1 MAARSLL
8 RVNSA
13 LIESELGTF
22 RAQFTETGLARLQ
35 FPRAKADPLANAI
48 DPPAKWLH
56 QTTSA
61 LQTMLEGKTPRILP
75 PLDLSAGTAFRKAVW
90 NLLLAI
96 PGGTVQTYG
105 ELAYQLNQPKAA
117 RAVGGACGANPIPV
131 IVPCHRVV
139 GANGSLT
146 GFSGGMKWKVRLLRI
161 EGIELPLH

>member
-1 MAARSLL
+1 M
-8 RVNSA
+8 NSA

-61 LQTMLEGKTPRILP
+61 LHTMLEGKTPRTLP

-105 ELAYQLNQPKAA
+105 DLAYQLNQPKAA
-117 RAVGGACGANPIPV
+117 RAVGGACGANPIPL

-146 GFSGGMKWKVRLLRI
+146 GFSGGMKWKIRLLRI

>member
-1 MAARSLL
+1 M
-8 RVNSA
+8 NSA

-35 FPRAKADPLANAI
+35 FPQAKADPLANAI

-61 LQTMLEGKTPRILP
+61 LHTMLEGKTPRTLP
-75 PLDLSAGTAFRKAVW
+75 PLDLSAGTAFRQAGW

-117 RAVGGACGANPIPV
+117 RAVGGACGANPIPL

-146 GFSGGMKWKVRLLRI
+146 GFSGGMKWKIRLLRI

>member
-1 MAARSLL
+1 M
-8 RVNSA
+8 NSA
-13 LIESELGTF
+13 LIESELGTC

-61 LQTMLEGKTPRILP
+61 LHTMLEGKTPRILP
-75 PLDLSAGTAFRKAVW
+75 PLDLSVGTAFRQAVW
-90 NLLLAI
+90 DLLLAI

>member
-1 MAARSLL
+1 M
-8 RVNSA
+8 NSA

-61 LQTMLEGKTPRILP
+61 LHTMLEGKTPRILP
-75 PLDLSAGTAFRKAVW
+75 PLDLSAGTAFRQTVW
-90 NLLLAI
+90 DLLLAI

-117 RAVGGACGANPIPV
+117 RAVGGACGANPIPL
-131 IVPCHRVV
+131 IVPCHRVM

-146 GFSGGMKWKVRLLRI
+146 GFSGGMKWKIRLLRI

>member
-1 MAARSLL
+1 M
-8 RVNSA
+8 NSA

-35 FPRAKADPLANAI
+35 FPQAKADPLANAI

-61 LQTMLEGKTPRILP
+61 LHTMLEGKTPRTLP

-105 ELAYQLNQPKAA
+105 ELAYQLNHLRP
-117 RAVGGACGANPIPV
+117 RAPLAGLVGPI
-131 IVPCHRVV
+131 R
-139 GANGSLT
+139 
-146 GFSGGMKWKVRLLRI
+146 FR
-161 EGIELPLH
+161 

>member
-1 MAARSLL
+1 
-8 RVNSA
+8 VKSA
-13 LIESELGTF
+13 FIETELGPF

-35 FPRAKADPLANAI
+35 FPRAKADPVVDAI
-48 DPPAKWLH
+48 EPPAKWLRH
-56 QTTSA
+56 TTSV
-61 LQTMLEGKTPRILP
+61 LHTMLQGNTPRTLP
-75 PLDLSAGTAFRKAVW
+75 PLDLTAGTAFRQAVW

-105 ELAYQLNQPKAA
+105 DLAYRLNQPKAA

-146 GFSGGMKWKVRLLRI
+146 GFSGGMKWKVRMLRI

>member
-1 MAARSLL
+1 LK
-8 RVNSA
+8 SA
-13 LIESELGTF
+13 LIESELGPF

-35 FPRAKADPLANAI
+35 FPRAKEAPVADAI
-48 DPPAKWLH
+48 DPPVKWLR

-61 LQTMLEGKTPRILP
+61 LHTMLQGKTPRTLP
-75 PLDLSAGTAFRKAVW
+75 PLDLSAGTAFRQAVW

-105 ELAYQLNQPKAA
+105 ELAHQFNQPKAA
-117 RAVGGACGANPIPV
+117 RAVGGACGANPIPL
-131 IVPCHRVV
+131 IVPCHRVI

-146 GFSGGMKWKVRLLRI
+146 GYSGGMKWKIRLLRI

>member
-1 MAARSLL
+1 M
-8 RVNSA
+8 NSA

-35 FPRAKADPLANAI
+35 FPQAKADPLANAI
-48 DPPAKWLH
+48 DPPAKWLQ

-61 LQTMLEGKTPRILP
+61 LHTMLEGKTPSTLP
-75 PLDLSAGTAFRKAVW
+75 PLDLSTGTAFRQTVW
-90 NLLLAI
+90 DLLLAI

-117 RAVGGACGANPIPV
+117 RAVGGACGANPIPL

-146 GFSGGMKWKVRLLRI
+146 GFSGGMKWKIRLLRI

>member
-1 MAARSLL
+1 M
-8 RVNSA
+8 NSA

-61 LQTMLEGKTPRILP
+61 LHTMLEGKTPRILP
-75 PLDLSAGTAFRKAVW
+75 PLDLSAGTAFRQAVW

-105 ELAYQLNQPKAA
+105 DLAYQLNQPKSA
-117 RAVGGACGANPIPV
+117 RAVGGACGANPIPL

-146 GFSGGMKWKVRLLRI
+146 GFSGGMKWKIRLLRI

>member
-1 MAARSLL
+1 MK
-8 RVNSA
+8 SA
-13 LIESELGTF
+13 LIETDLGPF

-35 FPRAKADPLANAI
+35 FPRSKADPVLEAI
-48 DPPAKWLH
+48 DPPAKWLQ

-61 LQTMLEGKTPRILP
+61 LHTMLKGNIPRTLP
-75 PLDLSAGTAFRKAVW
+75 PLDLSAGTLFRRAVW
-90 NLLLAI
+90 DLLLAI

-105 ELAYQLNQPKAA
+105 DLAFQLNQPKAA

-139 GANGSLT
+139 GANGNLT

>member
-1 MAARSLL
+1 M
-8 RVNSA
+8 NSA

-146 GFSGGMKWKVRLLRI
+146 GFSGGMKWKILLLRI